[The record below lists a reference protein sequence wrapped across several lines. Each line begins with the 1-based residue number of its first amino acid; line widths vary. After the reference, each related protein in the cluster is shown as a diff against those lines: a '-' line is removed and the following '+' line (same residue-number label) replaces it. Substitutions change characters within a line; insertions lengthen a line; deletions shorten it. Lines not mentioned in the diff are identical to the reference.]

1 MTDPDAFLNSVHP
14 VQLRAECP
22 VLVYHRTPTLT
33 QDRYEDVIRR
43 LTGKPRLESVT
54 DLPFG
59 GLLVHVAVQTN
70 EGFVIFDVFDDDA
83 SLGAF
88 REAVKPHRLAAG
100 IHQPALHHPIH
111 TFVSAAKATT

>member
-1 MTDPDAFLNSVHP
+1 MSPH
-14 VQLRAECP
+14 P
-22 VLVYHRTPTLT
+22 VLVYHRTASLT

-59 GLLVHVAVQTN
+59 GLLVHVAAQTN
-70 EGFVIFDVFDDDA
+70 DGFVIFDVFDADA

-100 IHQPALHHPIH
+100 IHQPALDYPIH
-111 TFVSAAKATT
+111 TFISAAEEAT

>member
-1 MTDPDAFLNSVHP
+1 
-14 VQLRAECP
+14 
-22 VLVYHRTPTLT
+22 
-33 QDRYEDVIRR
+33 VIRR